1 MMQAIHKAADYL
13 RFMGIETPDVGIV
26 LGTGL
31 GALADKIEVAI
42 RVPYEDIPF
51 FPTSTV
57 EFHKGRLIFG
67 TLYGKKVLA
76 MQGRFH
82 LYEGYSAAQVVF
94 PIRVMRQLGI
104 KNLLLS
110 NAAGGLNPIFNKGE
124 LMCIIDHINLLPD
137 NPLRGANPDALGP
150 RFPDMSAPYSVAMNK
165 LLEDA
170 ANRKGIKL
178 HKGVYASVMGPNL
191 ETRAEYRFLK
201 KIGADAV
208 GMSTVPEVI
217 AARHMGMECCAI
229 SVITDLCDPDNLEP
243 ANIQDIIAN
252 AAKGEA
258 ILDKLIAD
266 FLENLKAFIS

>member
-31 GALADKIEVAI
+31 GALADKIEIAV

-104 KNLLLS
+104 KKLLLS

-150 RFPDMSAPYSVAMNK
+150 RFPDMSAPYSVAMIK

-178 HKGVYASVMGPNL
+178 HKGVYAAVMGPNL